1 MLFNSVQFLFFF
13 PLAVAA
19 YFAFPYRFRWVLLV
33 AAGYY
38 FYACWKPAYL
48 ILIVLSTLVDYIA
61 GILMESSKTQRARRL
76 YLVLSLC
83 SNLGLLFFFKY
94 YNFFME
100 SVRPLVDYLNIGV
113 TIPASHLLL
122 PVGLSFY
129 TFQSLTYTIGVYR
142 GTVKAE
148 RHVGIFAAYVCF
160 WPQLVAGPIERAQHL
175 IPQLYE
181 RHVPNEDDITQGL
194 RLMLWGMFKKVVIA
208 DRLAVYVNSVYNNV
222 AYESAPAFLLATY
235 IFAFQIYC
243 DFSGYSDIAIGA
255 ARVMGYRLTTNF
267 NKPYSALSV
276 PEFWRR
282 WHISLSTWFR
292 DFVYIPL
299 GGNRCSP
306 WRRHLNLFLVFLVS
320 GLWHGANWTFVIWGA
335 LHGAYMVSSVLT
347 ADWRDRWR
355 TALVPERWM
364 PSYAYVRIFITFNL
378 CCIGWMLFR
387 ANSLADAW
395 FITKSV
401 LSFGTGGLSIG
412 STYQFIYGLFGIV
425 ILLLFEKFQRRFS
438 MDEVWARYTPPFR
451 WALYCFLAVTILLI
465 GVFDGGQF
473 IYFQF

>member
-1 MLFNSVQFLFFF
+1 MLFNSVHFLFFF

-33 AAGYY
+33 VAGYY

-48 ILIVLSTLVDYIA
+48 ILIVLSTLVDYVA
-61 GILMESSKTQRARRL
+61 GILMEGSQTQRTRRL

-94 YNFFME
+94 YNFFMDT
-100 SVRPLVDYLNIGV
+100 VRPLVDYLDIGV

-235 IFAFQIYC
+235 VFAFQIYC

-299 GGNRCSP
+299 GGNRVSP

-335 LHGAYMVSSVLT
+335 LHGAYMVCSVLT
-347 ADWRDRWR
+347 ADARDRWR
-355 TALVPERWM
+355 AALVPERAM
-364 PSYAYVRIFITFNL
+364 PYYAYVRVFITFNL

-401 LSFGTGGLSIG
+401 LSFDMGGLSIG
-412 STYQFIYGLFGIV
+412 STYQFIYGVFGIIV
-425 ILLLFEKFQRRFS
+425 LLMFEKFQRRFS
-438 MDEVWARYTPPFR
+438 MDEVWARYAPPFR
-451 WALYCFLAVTILLI
+451 WALYCFLAFTILLI